1 MSSAPL
7 DPSDDSH
14 PLLDD
19 GAAAVEME
27 EAFEEGD
34 RPFQSG
40 TVRSLF
46 AYRDFRLAFSGAVF
60 SNIGTWMQNIVLA
73 AYAWELTGS
82 ASFVGVMT
90 FATLGPQFFFAMIG
104 GALAD
109 TYDRRIVVTVC
120 SVAQMVLV
128 FALAALVATDEPSRA
143 ALLGMVFVIGIASA
157 LVAPAFTSLLPGLV
171 PAEEIQGAV
180 SLAAAN
186 MNLSRVVG
194 PALGGILFA
203 LVGASWVFVVNGFS
217 YLFMIVGVLAVRTR
231 PRPSVAAQLPPLKR
245 VASGFGIVWRDPVL
259 RRAVSSIAIY
269 SIFGL
274 GFLTQLPVV
283 SSENLGIP
291 ADSIGYGLLYAT
303 LASGSLVGA
312 LAVGFLMNGRSL
324 ESLVRI
330 SLVAFALV
338 TVVLAVISG
347 PVAAYPV
354 TFVVGLTYF
363 VATTSMVT
371 VVQRRVADH
380 ERGRVLAVWMMA
392 LAGTLPL
399 GSVIAGAL
407 VEATTVTAALLV
419 AAACSLLLVAY
430 ADLRDRTGDVGGAT
444 PAIT

>member
-1 MSSAPL
+1 VPSPPHDPDPGGELSL
-7 DPSDDSH
+7 DH
-14 PLLDD
+14 
-19 GAAAVEME
+19 GTAAVEME

-34 RPFQSG
+34 RPFQPG

-46 AYRDFRLAFSGAVF
+46 AHRDFRLAFTGAVF

-82 ASFVGVMT
+82 AGFVGLMT
-90 FATLGPQFFFAMIG
+90 FANLGPQFFFAMVG

-109 TYDRRIVVTVC
+109 TYDRRLVVTVC
-120 SVAQMVLV
+120 SLAQMVLV
-128 FALAALVATDEPSRA
+128 FALAGLVATDDPSRV
-143 ALLGMVFVIGIASA
+143 ALLGMVFAIGIASA

-171 PAEEIQGAV
+171 PQEEIQGAV

-186 MNLSRVVG
+186 MNLSRVIG
-194 PALGGILFA
+194 PALGGIMFA

-217 YLFMIVGVLAVRTR
+217 YLFMIAGVLAVRTR
-231 PRPSVAAQLPPLKR
+231 PRPSVAAQLPPLQR

-259 RRAVSSIAIY
+259 RRAVCSIAIY

-291 ADSIGYGLLYAT
+291 ADSVGYGLLYAT

-312 LAVGFLMNGRSL
+312 LGVGFLMKDRSL
-324 ESLVRI
+324 ESMVRI
-330 SLVAFALV
+330 SLVGFALI
-338 TVVLAVISG
+338 TVVLALISG
-347 PVAAYPV
+347 PVAAYPT

-363 VATTSMVT
+363 VTTTAMVT
-371 VVQRRVADH
+371 VVQQRVGDQ

-399 GSVIAGAL
+399 GSVIAGSI
-407 VEATTVTAALLV
+407 VEATSVTVALLV
-419 AAACSLLLVAY
+419 AAASSLLLVGY
-430 ADLRDRTGDVGGAT
+430 ADLRDRSTPIGGIT
-444 PAIT
+444 PTTA